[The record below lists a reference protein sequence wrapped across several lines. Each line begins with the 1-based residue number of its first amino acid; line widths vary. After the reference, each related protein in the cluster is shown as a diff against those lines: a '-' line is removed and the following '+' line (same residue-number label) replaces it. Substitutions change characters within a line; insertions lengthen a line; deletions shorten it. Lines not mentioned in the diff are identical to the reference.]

1 MQKHH
6 RGPRAA
12 AIFVGAF
19 ALAVSLSGQP
29 GNADDYH
36 TTYATQKGGCAAGP
50 LITWTETSISGSGFK
65 CTLGESRSAG
75 SGLAAYNGT
84 CKVDGTSVTDM
95 VVFDLGNSPERFS
108 LAVPG
113 KDWVS
118 MYPCTPVE
126 GLEGTN

>member
-1 MQKHH
+1 MQRTH
-6 RGPRAA
+6 RRPHLA
-12 AIFVGAF
+12 AIFVGSS
-19 ALAVSLSGQP
+19 ALAVLLSGQP
-29 GNADDYH
+29 GNADDYL
-36 TTYATQKGGCAAGP
+36 TTYATKKGGCAAGP
-50 LITWTETSISGSGFK
+50 LITWTETSISGPGFK

-84 CKVDGTSVTDM
+84 CNVDGTAVTDM
-95 VVFDLGNSPERFS
+95 VVFDLGNNPKRFS

-113 KDWVS
+113 KDWVN